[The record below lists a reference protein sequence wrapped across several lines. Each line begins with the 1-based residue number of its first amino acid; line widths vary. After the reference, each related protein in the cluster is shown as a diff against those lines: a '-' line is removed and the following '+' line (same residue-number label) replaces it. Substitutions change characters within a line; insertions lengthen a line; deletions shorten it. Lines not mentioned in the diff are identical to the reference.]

1 MQRFKINGSELV
13 KFYSDSTKL
22 AKVFSDIEMDLK
34 SQNRVVCQ
42 YIINGKKIA
51 EEDEVAFSGWN
62 LSEVTTLE
70 YLSEGISNLVVDV
83 VQTWI
88 KALPEFVEQ
97 VDKLAEE
104 LRFES
109 NSKSRSA
116 VLDVIENCEYLVD
129 SLIPIKSLMGD
140 SVAAGLDSMV
150 QAEEQTRKAL
160 NEAIKALE
168 KKDFVLLADI
178 IEYELTTAL
187 QSWHQGLH
195 HMLPVVQESANK
207 DVENSSSLGDRR
219 QNN

>member
-1 MQRFKINGSELV
+1 MQRFKINGQELV
-13 KFYSDSTKL
+13 KFYSDTTRL
-22 AKVFSDIEMDLK
+22 AQVFSDIEMDLK

-51 EEDEVAFSGWN
+51 EEDEIAFSDWT
-62 LSEVTTLE
+62 LSEVKTLE

-88 KALPEFVEQ
+88 KALPEFVQ
-97 VDKLAEE
+97 QIDKLSEE
-104 LRFES
+104 LRFDS
-109 NSKSRSA
+109 ATKSRAA
-116 VLDVIENCEYLVD
+116 VLDMIENCEYLVD
-129 SLIPIKSLMGD
+129 SLIPIKSLLGD

-160 NEAIKALE
+160 KEAITALE

-187 QSWHQGLH
+187 QSWHQGLI
-195 HMLPVVQESANK
+195 HMLPVVQESAKK
-207 DVENSSSLGDRR
+207 DVENAPSMGQRR
-219 QNN
+219 QSN